1 MEALIRVFDRLR
13 VFNRRLNNIDQRLRA
28 LEKPMGLTTGE
39 EYPDRIVSSAV
50 TEVIDPICEPHPI
63 PILYGPGAEELTR
76 EQMNP
81 TRYRLGSDGDGH
93 YYLFPDDK
101 RKDWW
106 DWVDSRSEDVPDW
119 AKRIDGYTHFTFTDP
134 QEDQ

>member
-1 MEALIRVFDRLR
+1 MEALVRVLDRLR
-13 VFNRRLNNIDQRLRA
+13 VFNRRLNNIDHRLRA
-28 LEKPMGLTTGE
+28 LENP
-39 EYPDRIVSSAV
+39 VSFNDLSSVLLQGCAN
-50 TEVIDPICEPHPI
+50 TLEAGKPI

-106 DWVDSRSEDVPDW
+106 AWVESRSDEVPDW
-119 AKRIDGYTHFTFTDP
+119 ARQIDGYTHFTFTDP
-134 QEDQ
+134 QED

>member
-13 VFNRRLNNIDQRLRA
+13 VIQRRVNCMDERLKRLENLMPEVDEPQEMRVFNSA
-28 LEKPMGLTTGE
+28 ATG
-39 EYPDRIVSSAV
+39 
-50 TEVIDPICEPHPI
+50 TPI
-63 PILYGPGAEELTR
+63 PISYGPGAEELTR
-76 EQMNP
+76 EQMSP
-81 TRYRLGSDGDGH
+81 TRWRLSSDNDGH